1 MQRAG
6 GPSNEQ
12 DWVMS
17 YGQRAEGLGNEQ
29 RTRQQAGGLGPGKG
43 GLGQEHEDWAKEQEN

>member
-1 MQRAG
+1 VQRAG